1 MSAVTDKELFT
12 IFFILGRGPEDWEFL
27 QDNWSDD
34 YEPTTNLNWDQFL
47 SIESMGWDALHDSFR
62 ELFGRSLLNLNKN
75 ELLKK
80 IYPEISSDSENWNDF
95 FDMLVDAT
103 DFDDLWDNSWLTRD
117 EMENSLEEYMEENDG
132 YEADIKKFK
141 EEFRAW
147 FESEGRVN
155 FRKEA
160 VELLNSLALVI
171 SKARD

>member
-1 MSAVTDKELFT
+1 
-12 IFFILGRGPEDWEFL
+12 
-27 QDNWSDD
+27 
-34 YEPTTNLNWDQFL
+34 LN
-47 SIESMGWDALHDSFR
+47 S
-62 ELFGRSLLNLNKN
+62 NKN
-75 ELLKK
+75 KLLKK

-132 YEADIKKFK
+132 YEDDIKKFK